1 MAALHF
7 SGAAAIGLDQALIV
21 GDWSLRAGLSVLEQA
36 CKLAMTLFSEIVLGA
51 KYLFGQTWEVIV
63 KLYNL
68 CLQFLPHVLHG
79 ECKLLGI

>member
-1 MAALHF
+1 MATLHF
-7 SGAAAIGLDQALIV
+7 SGAAAIGLEQASRF
-21 GDWSLRAGLSVLEQA
+21 GDWSLRTGLSVLEQG

-51 KYLFGQTWEVIV
+51 KYLFGETWEVIV